1 MKKVE
6 AIGVAI
12 GNAGRELGCGR
23 APYVLLDEMRDRRI
37 DAHILNYVGGRTEV
51 DVMGK
56 YFTKVA
62 HKISEMLDES
72 KFPLILGGDHSC
84 AIATWSGVYDN
95 LKKQGD
101 DLGLIWVDAH
111 MDSHRPETSETGNIH
126 GMPVSH
132 LLGYGYDDL
141 KKILNDEPKL
151 KPENIVFFGIR
162 SYETPEEELLK
173 SLGVKIYYQQDLD
186 NDNFEDL
193 FLSEFD
199 RLVKVTNGNVG
210 ISFDLDA
217 LDPVKMDAVGTPVAG
232 GICPEVFYE
241 TIAKINYHNLICFEV
256 AEYNPMLDK
265 TGDSLGYMNQ
275 LLRLVEGKVKN
286 LTQV

>member
-23 APYVLLDEMRDRRI
+23 APYVFLDRLRDRRI
-37 DAHILNYVGGRTEV
+37 DANILNYVGGRTEV
-51 DVMGK
+51 ETMGK

-62 HKISEMLDES
+62 DKISRVLDEGN
-72 KFPLILGGDHSC
+72 FPLALGGDHSC
-84 AIATWSGVYDN
+84 AIATWSGVYDH
-95 LKKQGD
+95 LKKQNN
-101 DLGLIWVDAH
+101 DLGLIWIDAH

-141 KKILNDEPKL
+141 RKILNDEPKL

-162 SYETPEEELLK
+162 SYEPPEEELLK
-173 SLGVKIYYQQDLD
+173 SLGVKVYYQKDLSS
-186 NDNFEDL
+186 DNFENL

-199 RLVKVTNGNVG
+199 RLAKVTNGNVG
-210 ISFDLDA
+210 ISFDLDG
-217 LDPVKMDAVGTPVAG
+217 LDPVKMDAVGTPVEN
-232 GICPEVFYE
+232 GIQPEVFYE

-256 AEYNPMLDK
+256 AEYNPLLDK
-265 TGDSLGYMNQ
+265 TGASLAYMDQ
-275 LLRLVEGKVKN
+275 LLRLIEGKVKN
-286 LTQV
+286 LK